1 MIDNPQPSFMYQ
13 LRIQGRVIW
22 ALILREMI
30 TRYGREGIG
39 VLWFIAEPAMFVVG
53 VMIIFSQLHSES
65 SGLSVAEYLAVSYP
79 TILLWRNGTNRVQKS
94 LEINRA
100 LLHHKPI
107 RPIDIIYSRIIL
119 EFITATA
126 AFIFLF
132 VIFIALGICQ
142 MPADL
147 FAMVMGY
154 FLILWFSFAFVMIM
168 AALSELSEAIDRT
181 SHIIL
186 YLMLPFSGVFVAA
199 YMVPQP
205 FRDYLLLFPLVS
217 AVEYFHHGYYGSR
230 MLTYYHL
237 DYTIIVITVMTFV
250 GFALTQ
256 VAIKRVQA
264 AWKFQANVYA
274 QIN

>member
-1 MIDNPQPSFMYQ
+1 MIDKPSLSFMYQ

-53 VMIIFSQLHSES
+53 VMLIFSQLHSENA
-65 SGLSVAEYLAVSYP
+65 GLSVAEYLAVSYP
-79 TILLWRNGTNRVQKS
+79 TILLWRNGTTRIQKS
-94 LEINRA
+94 LDINRT

-119 EFITATA
+119 EFATATA

-132 VIFIALGICQ
+132 LIFIAVGICQ

-147 FAMVMGY
+147 LTMILGY
-154 FLILWFSFAFVMIM
+154 LLIVWFSFAFVMIM
-168 AALSELSEAIDRT
+168 AALSELSEAIERT

-199 YMVPQP
+199 YMVPQQL
-205 FRDYLLLFPLVS
+205 RDYLLLFPLVN

-230 MLTYYHL
+230 MLTYYHIE
-237 DYTIIVITVMTFV
+237 YTVVVILAMTFV
-250 GFALTQ
+250 GFILTQ
-256 VAIKRVQA
+256 VAIKRVQTS
-264 AWKFQANVYA
+264 
-274 QIN
+274 

>member
-1 MIDNPQPSFMYQ
+1 MIDKSAPSFMHQ

-39 VLWFIAEPAMFVVG
+39 VLWFIAEPAMFIVG
-53 VMIIFSQLHSES
+53 VMIIFSQFHSANA
-65 SGLSVAEYLAVSYP
+65 GLSVAEYLAVSYP
-79 TILLWRNGTNRVQKS
+79 TILLWRNGTNRIQKS

-119 EFITATA
+119 EFSTAAA
-126 AFIFLF
+126 AFIVLF
-132 VIFIALGICQ
+132 IIFVAVGICQ
-142 MPADL
+142 MPADIL
-147 FAMVMGY
+147 TMVLGY
-154 FLILWFSFAFVMIM
+154 LLVVWFSFAFVMIM
-168 AALSELSEAIDRT
+168 AALSELSEAVDRI

-199 YMVPQP
+199 YMVPQQL
-205 FRDYLLLFPLVS
+205 RDYLLLFPLVN

-230 MLTYYHL
+230 MMTYYHL
-237 DYTIIVITVMTFV
+237 QYTVVVILAMTFIGLV
-250 GFALTQ
+250 LTQ

-264 AWKFQANVYA
+264 S
-274 QIN
+274 

>member
-1 MIDNPQPSFMYQ
+1 MIDKPSLSFMHQ

-39 VLWFIAEPAMFVVG
+39 VLWFIAEPAMFIVG
-53 VMIIFSQLHSES
+53 VMVVFSHLHSAS
-65 SGLSVAEYLAVSYP
+65 AGLSVAEYLAVSYP
-79 TILLWRNGTNRVQKS
+79 TILLWRNGTGRVQKS
-94 LEINRA
+94 LEINHA

-119 EFITATA
+119 EFTTATA

-132 VIFIALGICQ
+132 LIFIAVGICE

-147 FAMVMGY
+147 LTMILGY
-154 FLILWFSFAFVMIM
+154 MLIVWFSFAFVMIM
-168 AALSELSEAIDRT
+168 AALSELSEVVERT

-199 YMVPQP
+199 YMVPQQL
-205 FRDYLLLFPLVS
+205 REYLLLFPLVN

-230 MLTYYHL
+230 MLTYYHIE
-237 DYTIIVITVMTFV
+237 YTVVVILAMTFV
-250 GFALTQ
+250 GFILTQ

-264 AWKFQANVYA
+264 S
-274 QIN
+274 

>member
-1 MIDNPQPSFMYQ
+1 MIDKSSLSFMHQ

-22 ALILREMI
+22 ALIMREMI

-39 VLWFIAEPAMFVVG
+39 VLWFIAEPAMFIVG
-53 VMIIFSQLHSES
+53 VMVIFSQLHSAS
-65 SGLSVAEYLAVSYP
+65 AGLSVAEYLAVSYP

-119 EFITATA
+119 EFSTAAA

-132 VIFIALGICQ
+132 IIFVVLGICQ
-142 MPADL
+142 MPADIL
-147 FAMVMGY
+147 SMVLGY
-154 FLILWFSFAFVMIM
+154 LLVVWFSFAFVMIM
-168 AALSELSEAIDRT
+168 AALSELSEAVERT
-181 SHIIL
+181 SHIVL

-199 YMVPQP
+199 YMVPQQI
-205 FRDYLLLFPLVS
+205 REYLLLFPLVN

-230 MLTYYHL
+230 MMTYYNIE
-237 DYTIIVITVMTFV
+237 YTVVVISIMTFIGLV
-250 GFALTQ
+250 LTQ

-264 AWKFQANVYA
+264 S
-274 QIN
+274 

>member
-1 MIDNPQPSFMYQ
+1 MYQ

-53 VMIIFSQLHSES
+53 VMLIFSQLHSENA
-65 SGLSVAEYLAVSYP
+65 GLSVAEYLAVSYP
-79 TILLWRNGTNRVQKS
+79 TILLWRNGTTRIQKS
-94 LEINRA
+94 LDINRT

-119 EFITATA
+119 EFATATA

-132 VIFIALGICQ
+132 LIFIAVGICQ

-147 FAMVMGY
+147 LTMILGY
-154 FLILWFSFAFVMIM
+154 LLIVWFSFAFVMIM
-168 AALSELSEAIDRT
+168 AALSELSEAIERT

-199 YMVPQP
+199 YMVPQQL
-205 FRDYLLLFPLVS
+205 RDYLLLFPLVN

-230 MLTYYHL
+230 MLTYYHIE
-237 DYTIIVITVMTFV
+237 YTVVVILAMTFV
-250 GFALTQ
+250 GFILTQ
-256 VAIKRVQA
+256 VAIKRVQTS
-264 AWKFQANVYA
+264 
-274 QIN
+274 